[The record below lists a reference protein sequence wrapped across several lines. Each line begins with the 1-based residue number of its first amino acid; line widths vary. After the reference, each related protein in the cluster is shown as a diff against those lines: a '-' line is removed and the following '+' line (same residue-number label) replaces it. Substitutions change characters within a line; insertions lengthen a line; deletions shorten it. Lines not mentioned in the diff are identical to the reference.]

1 VVAEAQVARK
11 IKRTLPG
18 DPGTT
23 PRDRDVASMIRVDHA
38 GEYGAK
44 RIYEGQLAFLKDA
57 KTKKIVQHMAEQ
69 EQAHLDF
76 FEKEIIAR
84 GVRPTALHPLWHAA
98 GFALGAVTAKMG
110 PKAAMA
116 CTVAVE
122 TVISEHYAQQ
132 LDALAKN
139 PKEKKLRTAIKKF
152 KAEEE
157 EHHDTGLTYHPDHPL
172 LTKLVLA
179 GTRLAVR
186 VAKRV

>member
-1 VVAEAQVARK
+1 MAKK

-18 DPGTT
+18 DRGTT
-23 PRDRDVASMIRVDHA
+23 PRDLDIASMIRVNHA

-44 RIYEGQLAFLKDA
+44 RIYEGQLSVLRGNKL
-57 KTKKIVQHMAEQ
+57 IQHMAEQ
-69 EQAHLDF
+69 EQAHLDY

-98 GFALGAVTAKMG
+98 GYALGALTARLG
-110 PKAAMA
+110 TPAAMA

-122 TVISEHYAQQ
+122 TVISEHYGEQ
-132 LDALAKN
+132 LKTLAGN
-139 PKEKKLRTAIKKF
+139 PREKKLAAAIRKF

-157 EHHDTGLTYHPDHPL
+157 EHHATGLKNKAESAPAYP
-172 LTKLVLA
+172 VLSKA
-179 GTRLAVR
+179 IRAATTLAIR

>member
-1 VVAEAQVARK
+1 MARK
-11 IKRTLPG
+11 IRTLPG
-18 DPGTT
+18 DKGTT
-23 PRDRDVASMIRVDHA
+23 PRDTDVASMIRVDHA

-44 RIYEGQLAFLKDA
+44 RIYEGQLAVLGRDPKM
-57 KTKKIVQHMAEQ
+57 KKLIGHMAEQ

-76 FEKEIIAR
+76 FEKEIVAR

-122 TVISEHYAQQ
+122 TVISGHYAEQM
-132 LDALAKN
+132 DVLAKN
-139 PKEKKLRTAIKKF
+139 PREKKLRAAIKKF

-157 EHHDTGLTYHPDHPL
+157 EHHATGLAHDAEAAPAYAL
-172 LTKLVLA
+172 LSKAIMA
-179 GTRLAVR
+179 GARLAIR
-186 VAKRV
+186 VAKRI